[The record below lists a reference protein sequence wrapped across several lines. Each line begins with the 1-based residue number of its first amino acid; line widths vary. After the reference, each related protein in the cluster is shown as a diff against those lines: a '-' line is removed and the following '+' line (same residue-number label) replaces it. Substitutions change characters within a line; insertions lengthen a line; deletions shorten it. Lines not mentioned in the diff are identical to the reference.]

1 MSYYY
6 LILFDVCPTVTYC
19 CLVMNADLS
28 DKTARLSDLIAEAKQ
43 GRQKKS
49 DILDHYREVLVN
61 EFNQKTSLRL
71 IRDCLQQLGVSV
83 STDTLWRYFKH
94 IGLVRK
100 KSQKTTPKLPQKSIP
115 RQVGVPVAVPD
126 VGPNAS
132 LPSPPAKEKRIGP
145 RVAGA
150 DI

>member
-1 MSYYY
+1 MFYKYP
-6 LILFDVCPTVTYC
+6 ILFDVCPILSYC
-19 CLVMNADLS
+19 CLVMNAELS
-28 DKTARLSDLIAEAKQ
+28 DKPSRLSDLISQAKQ
-43 GRQKKS
+43 SRQKKG
-49 DILDHYREVLVN
+49 DILDQYRAVLVN

-71 IRDCLQQLGVSV
+71 ICRCLQQLGVSV

-100 KSQKTTPKLPQKSIP
+100 KSQKTTPKLPKKSIP

-145 RVAGA
+145 RVASA